1 MIQKELYFLKRIL
14 LQPCFSYVTT
24 EHLFVIFFSLRKF
37 GIHITIPVLFMCCNQ
52 ASLSRFSYVFL
63 F

>member
-24 EHLFVIFFSLRKF
+24 EHLFVIFFFFKKIRNPYNYSCI
-37 GIHITIPVLFMCCNQ
+37 IHVL
-52 ASLSRFSYVFL
+52 
-63 F
+63 